1 MRLFFLKSYEQRT
14 AWFVDKTAVGEGCR
28 RSLREH
34 VKQIVN
40 RFRVQGYNGIKKR
53 IHKTDGFCNGQT
65 EILRNRCVFLTINC

>member
-14 AWFVDKTAVGEGCR
+14 VWFVDKTVVGKACR

-40 RFRVQGYNGIKKR
+40 RFRVQRYNGIK
-53 IHKTDGFCNGQT
+53 
-65 EILRNRCVFLTINC
+65 